1 MCGYCMEANIVIGR
15 LWCDGKLATAMESD
29 DVADWVLQ
37 QRLLELTDINQ
48 LDATS
53 FKQAQVLYPELLNL
67 RLQQAKPNS
76 LTLED
81 ILADCLEA
89 ARYFSIENHH
99 LAELDDNAHHTLQ
112 QAFYSHFNRFWLALH
127 QLMLLQPE
135 HKILVDIAVAAP
147 VFCPDLPAYELALQR
162 KLLRHCVGYYGLEFA
177 AAYLHQLRPE
187 LILYLAESMLYQAD
201 ELHFLL
207 QLMSQWRGYEVLASR
222 QDVIDYLGN
231 KLAALN

>member
-1 MCGYCMEANIVIGR
+1 MEANIVIGR

-37 QRLLELTDINQ
+37 QRLLELTDINELGVANFKRAQ
-48 LDATS
+48 L
-53 FKQAQVLYPELLNL
+53 LYPELLNL

-81 ILADCLEA
+81 ILSDSLEA
-89 ARYFSIENHH
+89 ASYFDTENHH
-99 LAELDDNAHHTLQ
+99 VAELEDSAHYTLQ
-112 QAFYSHFNRFWLALH
+112 QAFYRHFNRFWLALH
-127 QLMLLQPE
+127 QLILLQPE

-147 VFCPDLPAYELALQR
+147 TFCPDLPAYELALQR
-162 KLLRHCVGYYGLEFA
+162 QSLCHCVEHYGIEFVA
-177 AAYLHQLRPE
+177 AHLHQLRPE
-187 LILYLAESMLYQAD
+187 LIAYLADRLLYQVD
-201 ELHFLL
+201 ELQYLL
-207 QLMSQWRGYEVLASR
+207 QLMLQWQGDEMLASR